1 MASQNI
7 VLEGVTWSS
16 VPHVTFDKSTS
27 GTATYHEISDTTAVA
42 SDVAQGK
49 YFYTANG
56 TRTQGTNAGGGG
68 SSKNIQVSNGV
79 SKITNKTAYT
89 ATSAS
94 ITVAKTGTYK
104 CRWFHY
110 SYASSSSYYLTR
122 LYKGTT
128 AIGSTHASPA
138 YNGTSGWVAEES
150 SISLNAGDVVTVYAR
165 TRSGNSYYTVAG
177 LLVIEEI

>member
-1 MASQNI
+1 MAQNI
-7 VLEGVTWSS
+7 TLMGASYS
-16 VPHVTFDKSTS
+16 AVPKVRLPKTGG
-27 GTATYHEISDTTAVA
+27 GTADFTDVTDTTADA
-42 SDVAQGK
+42 ADVAQGK
-49 YFYTANG
+49 YFYTADG

-94 ITVAKTGTYK
+94 ITVSKTGTYK

-110 SYASSSSYYLTR
+110 AYASSSSYYLTR

-150 SISLNAGDVVTVYAR
+150 NISLNAGDVVTVYAR